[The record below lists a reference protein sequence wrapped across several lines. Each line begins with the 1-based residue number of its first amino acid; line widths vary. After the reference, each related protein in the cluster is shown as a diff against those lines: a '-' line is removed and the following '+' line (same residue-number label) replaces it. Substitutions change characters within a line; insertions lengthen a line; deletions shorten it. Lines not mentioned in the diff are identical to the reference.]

1 MGARKTAKEL
11 HTILSNALRLTP
23 QYQEFK
29 HVVSNRI
36 YVVQGVVLD
45 EATLKPLVIY
55 RPLECRDISWART
68 QEDFLN
74 KFT

>member
-1 MGARKTAKEL
+1 M
-11 HTILSNALRLTP
+11 SNALRLTP

-29 HVVSNRI
+29 HRVSGRI

-55 RPLECRDISWART
+55 RSVDQKNVPWARP

-74 KFT
+74 KFI